1 LTFVILQLFGFWTT
15 PVAVLILLE
24 PGIQIKPIKDHHL
37 FPHAHLIYMR
47 AHFSVEP
54 IPVYAE
60 VARCVFKADTSL
72 LQLGKLWL

>member
-1 LTFVILQLFGFWTT
+1 MV
-15 PVAVLILLE
+15 VE
-24 PGIQIKPIKDHHL
+24 PGVQIKPIKDHHL
-37 FPHAHLIYMR
+37 FPHAHLSDTR

-60 VARCVFKADTSL
+60 VTRCVLEADTSR